1 MLFVDGEDFIS
12 ASIEV
17 EFPESDDA
25 QVQCAEFTIID
36 DDIAESDELFDV
48 ILTTQSPGVD
58 LGIPSVATVTIRDN
72 EGMILDQCV

>member
-17 EFPESDDA
+17 EFPESNDA
-25 QVQCAEFTIID
+25 QVQCANFTIID
-36 DDIAESDELFDV
+36 DDIAESEELFDV

-58 LGIPSVATVTIRDN
+58 LGVPTVAFVTIIDN
-72 EGMILDQCV
+72 DGMTWDQCV